1 MESNNILAINIPN
14 MISITIMAV
23 VGTLLIGLAI
33 KGVGMAKG
41 NSNGGAA
48 S

>member
-14 MISITIMAV
+14 MVSITIMAV
-23 VGTLLIGLAI
+23 VGVLLIGLVA
-33 KGVGMAKG
+33 KGVGLARAGK
-41 NSNGGAA
+41 SA